1 MSHQTQSSILRE
13 LMVLAVPII
22 ISQGAYAF
30 MIFTDRYFMAQL
42 SATHIS
48 ASMSG
53 GVTAYVTLSLFLG
66 MVAYANAL
74 IAQYFGASELHKCSK
89 VVTQG
94 IILAILVAP
103 VLALMSYPTAGLF
116 RLMGHS
122 DELVELETIYYQVLI
137 WGGVFSL
144 AKAALSSFFSGIGR
158 AWVVMVCDLT
168 GVLLN
173 IVLSYGLIF
182 GRWGL
187 PEMGIAGA
195 ALGTVIATA
204 CTLGLFLGFYL
215 QKELQAT
222 FSIATAWVFDKA
234 IVAQYLRFGFPSG
247 LEAFMNV
254 VTFNLFLLMFQTYGV
269 NEGAAMAI
277 VFNWD
282 LLSFISMVG
291 LHIALMSL
299 SGRMVGSRRYADLN
313 KVILSGLGIALLV
326 TTIVAVL
333 FAVFRYELVS
343 VFDTGDASFGA
354 IRVLAGLMMVG
365 LVLYVVAA
373 WLNLAASGVLRGA
386 GDTRWLMMMSVSLH
400 WLMLIAQILIIKVW
414 QLGPMVS
421 WWAFVSMLMCLAT
434 TYLYRL
440 KWGPWRNP
448 ERLARFADQETQ
460 TL

>member
-1 MSHQTQSSILRE
+1 
-13 LMVLAVPII
+13 
-22 ISQGAYAF
+22 
-30 MIFTDRYFMAQL
+30 
-42 SATHIS
+42 
-48 ASMSG
+48 
-53 GVTAYVTLSLFLG
+53 
-66 MVAYANAL
+66 
-74 IAQYFGASELHKCSK
+74 
-89 VVTQG
+89 
-94 IILAILVAP
+94 
-103 VLALMSYPTAGLF
+103 
-116 RLMGHS
+116 
-122 DELVELETIYYQVLI
+122 
-137 WGGVFSL
+137 
-144 AKAALSSFFSGIGR
+144 
-158 AWVVMVCDLT
+158 
-168 GVLLN
+168 
-173 IVLSYGLIF
+173 
-182 GRWGL
+182 
-187 PEMGIAGA
+187 
-195 ALGTVIATA
+195 
-204 CTLGLFLGFYL
+204 
-215 QKELQAT
+215 
-222 FSIATAWVFDKA
+222 
-234 IVAQYLRFGFPSG
+234 
-247 LEAFMNV
+247 MNV

-343 VFDTGDASFGA
+343 VFDTGDASFGE
-354 IRVLAGLMMVG
+354 IRELAVLMMVG
-365 LVLYVVAA
+365 LALYVVADG
-373 WLNLAASGVLRGA
+373 LNLAASGVLRGA

>member
-1 MSHQTQSSILRE
+1 MSHQTQSNILRE

-74 IAQYFGASELHKCSK
+74 VAQYFGASELHKCSK

-116 RLMGHS
+116 SLMGHS
-122 DELVELETIYYQVLI
+122 DELIELETIYYQVLI

-215 QKELQAT
+215 QKELKAT

-343 VFDTGDASFGA
+343 VFDTGDVSFGE
-354 IRVLAGLMMVG
+354 IRELAVLMMVG
-365 LVLYVVAA
+365 LAIYVIADG
-373 WLNLAASGVLRGA
+373 LNLVASGVLRGA
-386 GDTRWLMMMSVSLH
+386 GDTRWLMVMSVSLH
-400 WLMLIAQILIIKVW
+400 WLMLIAQVMIIKVW

-421 WWAFVSMLMCLAT
+421 WWAFVSMLMCLAVA
-434 TYLYRL
+434 YLYRL
-440 KWGPWRNP
+440 KWGPWRDP
-448 ERLARFADQETQ
+448 ERLARFADRNTQ

>member
-187 PEMGIAGA
+187 QEMGIAGA

-343 VFDTGDASFGA
+343 VFDTGDASFGE
-354 IRVLAGLMMVG
+354 IRKLAVLMMVG
-365 LVLYVVAA
+365 LALYVVADG
-373 WLNLAASGVLRGA
+373 LNLAASGVLRGA